1 MVFDI
6 RTLLLVNFVVNILSA
21 VTMAIIWN
29 QYHRRFSGL
38 SFLLASMIL
47 QMVGIGLVLLK
58 GTIPDY
64 FAIVLGNGL
73 LLVGL
78 FLLYSGIEW
87 FVDRRSNQIHNY
99 ILLITYFVSVSYF
112 VLVQPDLWIREMILA
127 AMTVI
132 IDLQICWLLFHRSP
146 PVLHKAIRVFGV
158 IMGFHFLFS
167 LLILVLEIAFPF
179 GTNDFFSAGIV
190 GEIIVI
196 TYLLLNIWG
205 VIALVMMVTHRL
217 LDEIQIQEQ
226 KFTKVFHSSPYAV
239 LLTRASDGIIFEVNE
254 GFTRISG
261 YKPEEAIGRTTLE
274 LSFWATGAD
283 REALISRVH
292 EGRITDL
299 ELPLIHKSGR
309 TLIGLLSAEE
319 ITIHGEACIMA
330 TLADITA
337 RKHAEDALRQA
348 NRQLGLLSS
357 ITKHDI
363 LNRIMVTSFYS
374 EELLNENLDPL
385 YTKPVQ
391 AIARATSEIRTLIE
405 FTGQYQE
412 LGAAAPQWQQVESLF
427 SHPDI
432 QGLFQGI
439 SFYSDLGDLEI
450 YADLML
456 RKVLYNLVENSVR
469 HGKRVSTIRVCSHE
483 EGEEMIIWYDDDG
496 GGIGDAEKKMIFKKG
511 FGKNTGLGLFLIREI
526 LLITGI
532 SIIEIG
538 EPGVGVRF
546 EIRVPPGKFRR

>member
-21 VTMAIIWN
+21 ITMAIIWN
-29 QYHRRFSGL
+29 QYRRRFSGL
-38 SFLLASMIL
+38 SFLLASMLL

-73 LLVGL
+73 MLVGL
-78 FLLYSGIEW
+78 FLLYIGIER

-99 ILLITYFVSVSYF
+99 ILLITYFVSVTYF

-158 IMGFHFLFS
+158 IMGFHFFFS

-217 LDEIQIQEQ
+217 LDEIQIQEE

-261 YKPEEAIGRTTLE
+261 YGPEESIGRTTME
-274 LSFWATGAD
+274 LSFWDNGVDRKEVIRQVHTG
-283 REALISRVH
+283 RV
-292 EGRITDL
+292 TDL
-299 ELPLIHKSGR
+299 ELLLRHKSGR
-309 TLIGLLSAEE
+309 SLICLLSAEE
-319 ITIHGEACIMA
+319 IIIHGEACIMA

-357 ITKHDI
+357 ITRHDI

-374 EELLNENLDPL
+374 QELLNEKIDPL
-385 YTKPVQ
+385 CNKPIQ
-391 AIARATSEIRTLIE
+391 AIAQATSEIRTLIE

-432 QGLFQGI
+432 QGLLQDI
-439 SFYSDLGDLEI
+439 SFRSDLRSLEI

-456 RKVLYNLVENSVR
+456 RKVMYNLVENSVR
-469 HGKRVSTIRVCSHE
+469 HGKGVSRIKLHAHE
-483 EGEEMIIWYDDDG
+483 EGEDLLICYEDDG
-496 GGIGDAEKKMIFKKG
+496 GGIAEGEKERIFSKG

-526 LLITGI
+526 LSITGLTI
-532 SIIEIG
+532 TETG
-538 EPGVGVRF
+538 EPGIGVRF
-546 EIRVPPGKFRR
+546 EIRIPPGKFRR